1 MPRDNF
7 YGWNPSD
14 FIVDE
19 SGTLQN
25 QREDGSTLF
34 VGTPTAPNPL
44 TEMFAEKRA
53 KKNGHKSTDKL
64 LLDLKASD
72 EQNSGLRREL
82 NLKTKENTEMKERI
96 KYLEEAIL
104 ELEGKWGIYYYNVNI
119 I

>member
-1 MPRDNF
+1 MPRDNI
-7 YGWNPSD
+7 YGTTNW
-14 FIVDE
+14 FIDEASFIDVVDTG
-19 SGTLQN
+19 SWRISSTQN
-25 QREDGSTLF
+25 
-34 VGTPTAPNPL
+34 VPNEL
-44 TEMFAEKRA
+44 SSMFAEKRA

-104 ELEGKWGIYYYNVNI
+104 ELEGK
-119 I
+119 